1 LPELPKSPE
10 LEIENNLTGEALRR
24 GHGNLCGIAGGRVFI
39 KKGKIKGSPT
49 LSALL

>member
-10 LEIENNLTGEALRR
+10 LEIENNLTAEALRR
-24 GHGNLCGIAGGRVFI
+24 GEQPESG